1 MEALLII
8 KTIAD
13 SIYYMAVMHIMFRI
27 NNVSHAN
34 SETEEYFQKILDSDE
49 YKVKGKFE
57 LGK

>member
-1 MEALLII
+1 MNSLLII

-13 SIYYMAVMHIMFRI
+13 SIYYMAVMHVFFRI
-27 NNVSHAN
+27 SSISNAG
-34 SETEEYFQKILDSDE
+34 SETEEYFQKILNSDE